1 MRSGMAR
8 PLVEW
13 VALFAAVLVF
23 AGAVQASAQQ
33 DTLVFKNG
41 DMMVGEIKS
50 MDRGV
55 AVVSTD
61 YSDSDFKVSWVEVAK
76 VFTTTTFLVMRSYD
90 RRHYGTLHSTAEGRA
105 EIRVDRDSTVETDL
119 DEIVYLSPIE
129 DTFLDR
135 LYASIDLGFSLT
147 KANDLRQLSTRST
160 IGYRV
165 ERWSIDVALNSLS
178 STQAD
183 VEPTKRTEGT
193 LNYRYVLPGPWY
205 SVATVSALT
214 NTEQKLDLRL
224 SAQLALARFFL
235 RTNSAYLGVKIGAN
249 RNIERYSSET
259 EDRST
264 WEGLMGVEFNLYG
277 GGDLEILASV
287 AAYPSLSE
295 RGRWRADLDTDLK
308 YDLPLGF
315 YINLGVSFNYDNRP
329 AEGASQTDYVLQSGF
344 GWEW

>member
-1 MRSGMAR
+1 MRWNAAR
-8 PLVEW
+8 ACQVLCLAAPLI
-13 VALFAAVLVF
+13 L
-23 AGAVQASAQQ
+23 AGFMQASAQQ

-41 DMMVGEIKS
+41 DVMVGEIKS

-61 YSDSDFKVSWVEVAK
+61 YSDADFKVSWVEVAR

-90 RRHYGTLHSTAEGRA
+90 RRHYGSLHSTDEGRA
-105 EIRVDRDSTVETDL
+105 QIRIDRDSTVEVFL

-129 DTFLDR
+129 ENFLDR
-135 LYASIDLGFSLT
+135 LSASIDLGFSLT
-147 KANDLRQLSTRST
+147 KANNLRQLSTRST

-165 ERWSIDVALNSLS
+165 ERWSIDIALNSLS
-178 STQAD
+178 SSQTD
-183 VEPTKRTEGT
+183 VEPTQRTEGS
-193 LNYRYVLPGPWY
+193 LNYRYILPAPWY

-224 SAQLALARFFL
+224 NAQLAGARFFL
-235 RTNSAYLGVKIGAN
+235 RTNSAYLGMKIGLN

-259 EDRST
+259 DDRST
-264 WEGLMGVEFNLYG
+264 WEGLMGAELNLYG
-277 GGDLEILASV
+277 GGDLELLASV
-287 AAYPSLSE
+287 AAYPSFSE
-295 RGRWRADLDTDLK
+295 KGRWRADINTDLK
-308 YDLPLGF
+308 YDLPFDF

-329 AEGASQTDYVLQSGF
+329 AEGASETDYVLQSGF